1 MNFPEVIE
9 YAIKETIRT
18 YAGDC
23 IPVRWLR
30 SAQQQGDAVN
40 ADGRQYFPQL
50 LITSSSKFR
59 ESEGCTWAV
68 SFEVACITWHEDDPG
83 ASQRAAMFE
92 DVERIMD
99 ALVEADADNE
109 IRRYFIGKVLEHRPT
124 FALGGMTPI
133 ETTPELEN
141 GAQIFSYR
149 GTFHFSL

>member
-1 MNFPEVIE
+1 MNFPEVME
-9 YAIKETIRT
+9 YAIKETVRT
-18 YAGDC
+18 HAGDG
-23 IPVRWLR
+23 IPARWLR
-30 SAQQQGDAVN
+30 SAQSQGDVAN

-68 SFEVACITWHEDDPG
+68 SFEIACITWHEDDPD
-83 ASQRAAMFE
+83 ASRRAAMFE

-99 ALVEADADNE
+99 ALVDADADNE
-109 IRRYFIGKVLEHRPT
+109 IRRLFIGKVQEHQPT

-133 ETTPELEN
+133 ETTPEVDN
-141 GAQIFSYR
+141 GAQIMSYR